1 MSALTIELPEEVWER
16 IERVAM
22 SQGVSIKEFIL
33 RAADDKAEA
42 VTSLEAL
49 ERRAAASRHDV
60 FEKVM
65 AAVPD
70 VEPPEWDRID

>member
-1 MSALTIELPEEVWER
+1 MSALTIELPEEVRER
-16 IERVAM
+16 IERVAT

-33 RAADDKAEA
+33 RADDKAEA
-42 VTSLEAL
+42 VTSMEAL
-49 ERRAAASRHDV
+49 ERRAAASRHEV

-70 VEPPEWDRID
+70 VEPPDWDRID